1 MNPGAKAYRGAR
13 HPADAPPLIR
23 GLAKN
28 EGFSQ
33 EALIKIPLD
42 SDLDAKVEHDDR
54 EGIGH
59 SSCVSA

>member
-1 MNPGAKAYRGAR
+1 MHAGAPDTQPR
-13 HPADAPPLIR
+13 PLPSFLIR

-42 SDLDAKVEHDDR
+42 SDLTAKVEHDDR
-54 EGIGH
+54 ERIGH